1 MRVLIIDGQGGKL
14 GKLIVE
20 TIKSS
25 LPEIELVA
33 VGTNSIATA
42 TMLKAGADFGATGEN
57 PVVVNAAEADCIVGP
72 LGILAAD
79 ALFGE
84 VTEKMAAAV
93 GRAKAMKLLVPV
105 NRCNNYVVGTKNPS
119 MSEYAEEVAKKVQE
133 LYEKNKH

>member
-72 LGILAAD
+72 LGILAVD
-79 ALFGE
+79 ALLGE

-105 NRCNNYVVGTKNPS
+105 NRCNNYVVGTKNAS

>member
-57 PVVVNAAEADCIVGP
+57 PVVVNAAETDCNVGP

-79 ALFGE
+79 ALLGE

-105 NRCNNYVVGTKNPS
+105 NRCNNYVVGTKNTS